1 MRLDDSE
8 EGRPA
13 PLMLRARLHL
23 FERGGE
29 RLVHE
34 VGPGLHFA
42 VVFILKT
49 LERIL
54 VFGSVPQECNGARH
68 AGGLS
73 IGESAGRLLGSV
85 VQTIRR
91 REWNLTGPSSSH
103 EQKIPEM
110 SLEHME
116 RAMQAP
122 GFIARRFGEP
132 YLKVLYGLLRGHD
145 SDQTLLRGGKSL
157 EVGKFFRRG

>member
-1 MRLDDSE
+1 VRQLHNSV
-8 EGRPA
+8 
-13 PLMLRARLHL
+13 HL

-29 RLVHE
+29 RPVHE

-85 VQTIRR
+85 VQSIELGFGFWRALVVKP
-91 REWNLTGPSSSH
+91 LT
-103 EQKIPEM
+103 
-110 SLEHME
+110 
-116 RAMQAP
+116 
-122 GFIARRFGEP
+122 
-132 YLKVLYGLLRGHD
+132 
-145 SDQTLLRGGKSL
+145 TLLARIVVASA
-157 EVGKFFRRG
+157 